1 MSLGVCD
8 TDTDELSFDATYTN
22 ITTVINI
29 NREEI
34 EDEWHFDTEKSSKRC
49 LTTITKNEH
58 GSVNPDWILLNSQST
73 ISLFCN
79 DKLLSNTRKCEKGQ
93 EKRCYCNG
101 GIQDSNMIG
110 DLQGFVIVSLNPQS
124 IANIHS
130 LAEVVKTEGLSLT
143 VKKVT
148 SSVFLEEGVK

>member
-1 MSLGVCD
+1 MSLGDSD
-8 TDTDELSFDATYTN
+8 TYTDEQSFDATSAN

-34 EDEWHFDTEKSSKRC
+34 EDEWDFDTEKSSESC
-49 LTTITKNEH
+49 LTTITKNKH
-58 GSVNPDWILLNSQST
+58 GNANPDWNLLDSQSA

-79 DKLLSNTRKCEKGQ
+79 DKLLRNIRKCEKGQ

-110 DLQGFVIVSLNPQS
+110 DI
-124 IANIHS
+124 
-130 LAEVVKTEGLSLT
+130 
-143 VKKVT
+143 
-148 SSVFLEEGVK
+148 